1 MSEAAEFATRR
12 SGLGAGETPTASG
25 SQPSSPIS
33 QFAALSSQHLAPGH
47 GFSTEPSSQ
56 PPAPSRDALGCEL
69 VVETL
74 RSFGQLRLRVN
85 GASMLPAVWPGDI
98 LTITREAGA
107 PPLPGDIVLFG
118 REGRL
123 VAHRVAEVRTQAPG
137 ARCQVSGPGNRELEA
152 ACQKPIPCQGP
163 ASLTPDR
170 KLLTPDTRDLTPAPV
185 SVPSIEFVTRG
196 DSVDG
201 NDRPISPDELLGRV
215 TAIERGSRQFTPHQ
229 SAASR
234 MASWVFRHSAF
245 ATRAALKIK
254 GWGLENKLRGLGA
267 MNSRRGTRDTIFAQG
282 CAQ

>member
-12 SGLGAGETPTASG
+12 SGLGAGDGPIASCA
-25 SQPSSPIS
+25 QPSSPVC
-33 QFAALSSQHLAPGH
+33 QFAALSSQHLTPSQ
-47 GFSTEPSSQ
+47 GFSPEPSSQ
-56 PPAPSRDALGCEL
+56 YLAPSRQAVGCEL
-69 VVETL
+69 AEETL

-98 LTITREAGA
+98 LTITRDAA
-107 PPLPGDIVLFG
+107 SPALPGDIVLFG
-118 REGRL
+118 RKGRL
-123 VAHRVAEVRTQAPG
+123 VAHRVVEVRTQVPG

-170 KLLTPDTRDLTPAPV
+170 KLLTPHTRNLTPAPV
-185 SVPSIEFVTRG
+185 PVPSIEFVIRG
-196 DSVDG
+196 DSVEG
-201 NDRPISPDELLGRV
+201 NDEPISPSEVLGRV
-215 TAIERGSRQFTPHQ
+215 TAIERGSRQFVPHQ

-245 ATRAALKIK
+245 ATCAAQKIK

-267 MNSRRGTRDTIFAQG
+267 MNSRRGTRDTIFA
-282 CAQ
+282 